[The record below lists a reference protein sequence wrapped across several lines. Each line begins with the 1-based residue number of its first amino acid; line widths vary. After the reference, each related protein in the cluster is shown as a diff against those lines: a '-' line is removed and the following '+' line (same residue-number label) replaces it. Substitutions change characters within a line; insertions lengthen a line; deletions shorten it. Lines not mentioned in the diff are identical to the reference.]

1 MSTEVVVQKVQLP
14 AHLAAFAALSS
25 AKDLTSN
32 VGVSYPVLS
41 LKGKVWAVSRS
52 GERQIV
58 MNEENEPRA
67 SIEAILLRANPALS
81 KVYYPDGYEEGSTEK
96 PACYSNDGI
105 RPGSDAQTPQSATCQ
120 GCPHNAWGSKIS
132 DTGAKLKA
140 CTDSRRM
147 AVAAPTTIND
157 PMLLRI
163 PAASLKGLAEYG
175 EAFDKKGIP
184 YQAAVTKLSFDPEAS
199 SPKVLFKFVRFIT
212 AEEAKQVL
220 EVAESSVIK
229 QITGLDQPSVPV
241 TADVNRETKPAAL
254 APSPAS
260 QSASGTDDTA
270 KKAAEAKAKKDAEN
284 KAKAKAE
291 AEARAKAEAK
301 ARAEA
306 DAAAKA
312 AAPAAAPKV
321 ETAGDLEAALTA
333 ALAIGG

>member
-1 MSTEVVVQKVQLP
+1 MTTEVVVQKVQLP

-52 GERQIV
+52 GERQVV
-58 MNEENEPRA
+58 MNNEGEPRA

-96 PACYSNDGI
+96 PDCYSNDGV
-105 RPGSDAQTPQSATCQ
+105 RPGSDAQKPQSPTCQ

-132 DTGAKLKA
+132 ETGAKLKA

-147 AVAAPTTIND
+147 AVAAPSTISD

-241 TADVNRETKPAAL
+241 TADVNREPPKTVAAPA
-254 APSPAS
+254 PAEPP
-260 QSASGTDDTA
+260 AEDAA
-270 KKAAEAKAKKDAEN
+270 KKAAEAKAKKDADA
-284 KAKAKAE
+284 KVKAKAE
-291 AEARAKAEAK
+291 AEARAKADAK

-306 DAAAKA
+306 EAAAKA

-321 ETAGDLEAALTA
+321 ETASDLEAALSA
-333 ALAIGG
+333 ALEIGG